1 MATFMVGNPEA
12 EHAGYTTEDHYRWI
26 CDRCFQDFRELFG
39 WTVKA
44 AANMARRQRRS
55 PPGGAGRGSAVS

>member
-44 AANMARRQRRS
+44 S
-55 PPGGAGRGSAVS
+55 

>member
-44 AANMARRQRRS
+44 ELTWH
-55 PPGGAGRGSAVS
+55 GGSAGRRLVVQAAGAR